1 VQNPK
6 KEGIFPKCRG
16 WKNPV
21 GNDRFICQCISDTL
35 DGLRDGLS
43 HFSSPSRAA
52 LIYAV
57 DPEDPVRI
65 YDPQNLLRG
74 HEPFFKE
81 RFLDSRQ
88 WRKPVPPSAGRQR
101 FGHVAPEKNL
111 QLTGLI
117 SFGGRSGS
125 VYYQMWFTE
134 HHPDMC
140 AIGPTE
146 RWLEH
151 AAWRFSH
158 DITNEPE
165 LYTGISGAFLREYAT
180 HAVRDHIIDEMNV
193 ILGWDTDLRV
203 YPILDAIL
211 CISRTIEEGSWAR
224 GQLLFVE
231 RRLIPTLSFL
241 AKFPENERV
250 ALNHFKHVRKLLLAV
265 ENSDR
270 QLVSDGRSIVG
281 IVAPQTPIFSLTAN
295 FCGDHG
301 FLRST
306 GGEICSFSDGNFK
319 STTRRANLVQ
329 VEEILLEANHGASNG
344 NALFKIISDLV
355 HSAEKLE
362 HGCTLVIDF
371 NDPPVH
377 ISGQKIERPLDL
389 NHNNLLDLAKSL
401 ARVDGALH
409 ISQECQLLG
418 FACLLDGR
426 TVPGEDRAR
435 GARYN
440 SAVRFT
446 RAHKGIFVVV
456 VSEDHP
462 VSVIQDGV
470 EISAQCQW
478 NQVAT
483 CMVSPPALEDW
494 IDAA

>member
-1 VQNPK
+1 VNK
-6 KEGIFPKCRG
+6 
-16 WKNPV
+16 
-21 GNDRFICQCISDTL
+21 DRFICQCISDTL

-43 HFSSPSRAA
+43 HFSGPSRAA

-57 DPEDPVRI
+57 RPKDPVRI
-65 YDPQNLLRG
+65 HDPQGLLRG

-88 WRKPVPPSAGRQR
+88 WREPVPQAAGRQK
-101 FGHVAPEKNL
+101 FGHVAPKKNL

-125 VYYQMWFTE
+125 VYYQMWLTE

-140 AIGPTE
+140 SIGPTE

-151 AAWRFSH
+151 AAWRLSH
-158 DITNEPE
+158 DIANEQE

-231 RRLIPTLSFL
+231 RRLIPTMSFI
-241 AKFPENERV
+241 AKFPKNEQV
-250 ALNHFKHVRKLLLAV
+250 ALYNFKHVRKLLLAV
-265 ENSDR
+265 ENSSR
-270 QLVSDGRSIVG
+270 QLVSDGRSIMG
-281 IVAPQTPIFSLTAN
+281 IAERQTPIFSLTAD
-295 FCGDHG
+295 FCGGHG

-329 VEEILLEANHGASNG
+329 VEEILLEADLGASNG
-344 NALFKIISDLV
+344 NALFKIISELV
-355 HSAEKLE
+355 HSAEQLK
-362 HGCTLVIDF
+362 HGCTLVVDF

-377 ISGQKIERPLDL
+377 ISGQKIECPLDL
-389 NHNNLLDLAKSL
+389 GQPHLLDLAKSL

-409 ISQECQLLG
+409 ISKENRLLG

-435 GARYN
+435 GARFN

-446 RAHKGIFVVV
+446 AAHKGIFVVV
-456 VSEDHP
+456 VSADRP

-470 EISAQCQW
+470 EILAQCQL
-478 NQVAT
+478 NHMAT
-483 CMVSPPALEDW
+483 GTVSPPTLEDW
-494 IDAA
+494 INGA